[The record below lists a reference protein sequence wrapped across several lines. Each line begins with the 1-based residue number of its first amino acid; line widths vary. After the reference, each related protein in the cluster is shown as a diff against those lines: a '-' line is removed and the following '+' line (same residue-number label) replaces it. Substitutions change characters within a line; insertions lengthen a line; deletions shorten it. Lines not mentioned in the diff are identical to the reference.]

1 MVYYTEK
8 IQIKVSRGQWCPGQ
22 SPADTQHRIPTV
34 VFQCSHTDSAVF
46 SQPQC
51 VTHVQ
56 DTACKGPPPSPHVQR
71 SSGGLVLYVW
81 STWWLTLG
89 TKSPAPSRGQ
99 TDTGRSKVST
109 IHHLVSKL
117 AWPKASGIQRHC
129 YQAEYYQ
136 STQLIFQ
143 KLVEVLFFF
152 LQDTE
157 MLPSPS

>member
-1 MVYYTEK
+1 MYRTLPVRDLH
-8 IQIKVSRGQWCPGQ
+8 QALMFRG
-22 SPADTQHRIPTV
+22 V
-34 VFQCSHTDSAVF
+34 L
-46 SQPQC
+46 
-51 VTHVQ
+51 
-56 DTACKGPPPSPHVQR
+56 
-71 SSGGLVLYVW
+71 GGWSCTYGVLE
-81 STWWLTLG
+81 WLTLG

-129 YQAEYYQ
+129 YQAEHYQ